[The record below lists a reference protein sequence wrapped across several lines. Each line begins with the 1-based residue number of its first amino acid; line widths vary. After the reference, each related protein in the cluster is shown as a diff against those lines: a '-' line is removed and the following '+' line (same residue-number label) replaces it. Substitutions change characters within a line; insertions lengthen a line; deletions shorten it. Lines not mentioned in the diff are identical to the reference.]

1 MRGRLAVLAAVF
13 RNPTLRRLE
22 AAYLIFAFGEWAT
35 WVAVIVYAYGRGG
48 AAEAGVVA
56 FVQLAPSVVLAPVVA
71 GLGDRFPRA
80 RVLVGSY
87 ASEAIL
93 MAATAITL
101 GLAAPALIVYV
112 LATATATAVASSRPI
127 HASLLPEIV
136 ASPDDLT
143 AANVVSGM
151 AESAGSLLG
160 PLGAGLLVGLGGPT
174 AVFAV
179 ASLGNL
185 VGVLLVARLAIAAG
199 HLTPAGVALG
209 AIDAGDA
216 VEPNLRERLADAM
229 GGITAIVADR
239 RLRSVVAIASWA
251 TFLVGALDILYAVL
265 AIDLLGL
272 GDSGVGFL
280 GAVAGLGSMVG
291 AAMAVVL
298 VGRER
303 LGGALALSTLLFG
316 GAIAGLWIAPGAVA
330 AVILLGAAGAGGAM
344 TAVAAQTLIQ
354 RLAGDDVMSRVF
366 GVLQGLMMGATAFG
380 ALAVP
385 IIIGLVGERAAFAVA
400 GLSLPVAFVL
410 LGRVIL
416 AGDRLDPA
424 RADEL
429 RLLRSVPMLS
439 PLSGPILERLATSLT
454 HVDVPMGGVVIREGE
469 VGDRFFVVVAGRLEV
484 KVHGREVRDLGPG
497 DGFGE
502 IALVRGLPRTAT
514 VRAITDVRLVAVDR
528 EAFLAAL
535 TGQPRSRSIAVG
547 LADQRLAGDPGEA

>member
-1 MRGRLAVLAAVF
+1 MRGRFAVLAAVF

-93 MAATAITL
+93 MAGTAITL

-185 VGVLLVARLAIAAG
+185 VGALLVARIAIAAG
-199 HLTPAGVALG
+199 HLAPAGVAVG
-209 AIDAGDA
+209 AIGANDA
-216 VEPNLRERLADAM
+216 VEPNLRERLAEAM

-265 AIDLLGL
+265 AIDLLDL

-280 GAVAGLGSMVG
+280 GAVAGLGGMIG
-291 AAMAVVL
+291 AATAVVL

-303 LGGALALSTLLFG
+303 LGSALALSTLLFG
-316 GAIAGLWIAPGAVA
+316 GAIAGLWIAPGTIA

-410 LGRVIL
+410 LGRAIL

-454 HVDVPMGGVVIREGE
+454 HVDIPMGGVVIREGE
-469 VGDRFFVVVAGRLEV
+469 VGDRFFVVVAGRLDV
-484 KVHGREVRDLGPG
+484 NVHGREVRDLGPG

-514 VRAITDVRLVAVDR
+514 VRAITDVHLVAVDR
-528 EAFLAAL
+528 EPFLAAL
-535 TGQPRSRSIAVG
+535 TGQPRSRSIAVS